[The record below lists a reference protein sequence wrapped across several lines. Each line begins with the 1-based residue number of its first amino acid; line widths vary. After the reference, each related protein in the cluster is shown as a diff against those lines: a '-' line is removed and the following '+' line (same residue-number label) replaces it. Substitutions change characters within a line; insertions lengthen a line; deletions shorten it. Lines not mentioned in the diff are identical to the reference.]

1 MPTLTELKLNTNLL
15 LHPTQGTICANMF
28 RISWLVTIIST
39 AISSFDNMLNLCT
52 KCSMSFLLI
61 PLTFSQSTQLS
72 LNCTTIC
79 KLKTQINYCLKLQ
92 WNMKNNKY
100 IKLCSCIHSF
110 VITVELFFAGQNER
124 LVKFELPTKTL
135 PNNIYFPCKEWNC
148 ISQKGVYFTVSVKTS
163 SR

>member
-1 MPTLTELKLNTNLL
+1 
-15 LHPTQGTICANMF
+15 MF

-39 AISSFDNMLNLCT
+39 AISSFDNTLNLCT

-110 VITVELFFAGQNER
+110 VITVELFFCRAKWEIGEIWNTGRPKVCQTI
-124 LVKFELPTKTL
+124 F
-135 PNNIYFPCKEWNC
+135 IFPAMNGTAFLK
-148 ISQKGVYFTVSVKTS
+148 KGSILWSPLRPVVASNVS
-163 SR
+163 

>member
-100 IKLCSCIHSF
+100 IKLCSCIHFF
-110 VITVELFFAGQNER
+110 VITVELFFCRAKWETVEIWITNQNFAKQYLFSLQR
-124 LVKFELPTKTL
+124 MELHFSKRGL
-135 PNNIYFPCKEWNC
+135 FYGF
-148 ISQKGVYFTVSVKTS
+148 
-163 SR
+163 R